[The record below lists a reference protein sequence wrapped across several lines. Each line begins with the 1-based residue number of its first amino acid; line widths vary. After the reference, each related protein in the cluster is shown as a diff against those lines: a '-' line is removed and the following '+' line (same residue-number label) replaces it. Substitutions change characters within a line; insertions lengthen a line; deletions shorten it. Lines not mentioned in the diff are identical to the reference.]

1 MIIAIYFCNITN
13 VFSTK
18 KTIFMKNL
26 ILTLLITV
34 CATTISSAQT
44 LDYTTWQS
52 YKVITLSLRNL
63 ITIVDCSSNQFSA
76 LMKNY
81 GYWPSKDLQGSD
93 YTHKLYENNSIDL
106 YLDGNDGL
114 GVNYI
119 ELSEAYHHAQI
130 FGGLSKIYPRN
141 ALVNLRNALTPYYRD
156 TTKDG
161 IERFVIEEGR
171 GRPWHGE
178 CGTWSTGLLCRA
190 SRQHFRHH
198 GRAA

>member
-1 MIIAIYFCNITN
+1 MKDEDFGKSAPFYFSII
-13 VFSTK
+13 
-18 KTIFMKNL
+18 MKNL

-52 YKVITLSLRNL
+52 HKVITLSLRNL

-81 GYWPSKDLQGSD
+81 GYWPSKELQGSD
-93 YTHKLYENNSIDL
+93 YTHMLYENNSLDF

-119 ELSEAYHHAQI
+119 EQSETYRHAQI
-130 FGGLSKIYPRN
+130 FGGLSRVYPRN

-156 TTKDG
+156 RTPNGVD
-161 IERFVIEEGR
+161 RFVVEDGVGGGYLIQILIKNRTHYEV
-171 GRPWHGE
+171 HI
-178 CGTWSTGLLCRA
+178 
-190 SRQHFRHH
+190 QHFAKLH
-198 GRAA
+198 